1 MTLAAYEQ
9 AVILIDQAN
18 SEDPNVETA
27 EGKKFPK
34 ELLYGQRMSDMLSRY
49 KSDADHV
56 MKLAVRGQHIQRWQS
71 PRSNYP
77 MNRQGY
83 HKWRRDL
90 YVFHANKVA
99 AIMTKVGFKEDAALR
114 AKLAVAKVAMKS
126 NSDTQLLE
134 DVAGLVFIEHYMLK
148 FAEKHPEY
156 SEEKWI
162 TIIQKTWRKMSAQ
175 AHAFVLAGNVT
186 LPGVLTPLIFKAVHP
201 K

>member
-1 MTLAAYEQ
+1 MTQAAYEQ

-27 EGKKFPK
+27 EGKEFPK

-56 MKLAVRGQHIQRWQS
+56 MQLAVRGQHIQRWQS
-71 PRSNYP
+71 SRSNYP

-83 HKWRRDL
+83 HKWRSDL

-99 AIMTKVGFKEDAALR
+99 AIMTLVGFAEDAVLR
-114 AKLAVAKVAMKS
+114 AKHAVAKVAMKS

-134 DVAGLVFIEHYMLK
+134 DVASLVFIEHYMLK

-162 TIIQKTWRKMSAQ
+162 TIIQKTWRKMSDE
-175 AHAFVLAGNVT
+175 AHSFVLAGKVI
-186 LPGVLTPLIFKAVHP
+186 LPKDLTPLILKAVQA
-201 K
+201 